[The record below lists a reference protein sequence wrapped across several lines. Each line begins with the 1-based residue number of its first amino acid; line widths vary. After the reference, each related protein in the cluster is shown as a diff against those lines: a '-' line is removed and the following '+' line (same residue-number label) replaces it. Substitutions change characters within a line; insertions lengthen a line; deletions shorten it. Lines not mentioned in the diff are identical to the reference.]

1 MTTRLVAKGVY
12 ALVGAGFLL
21 AGAATL
27 LVNTGLLPGGVRGI
41 VVRFSQ
47 DNLVM
52 LHIVQEF
59 GAVLVLLG
67 LITFWFVRHY
77 EQSQFFHWAMT
88 AYWAIM
94 ALIHWFHV
102 ARPEVSVAGGLINTI
117 PFAVFLAIGLM
128 RLANEGESVPAS
140 TRVAHKGQVPAGV

>member
-1 MTTRLVAKGVY
+1 MTTRLVAKGIY
-12 ALVGAGFLL
+12 ALVGSAFLS

-27 LVNTGLLPGGVRGI
+27 LVNTGLLPGGVRD
-41 VVRFSQ
+41 VVLRFSQ

-59 GAVLVLLG
+59 GSVLVLLG
-67 LITFWFVRHY
+67 LLTFWFIRHY
-77 EQSQFFHWAMT
+77 DESLFFHWAMT

-102 ARPEVSVAGGLINTI
+102 ASPEVSVVGGLINTI
-117 PFAVFLAIGLM
+117 PFAVFLAIGLL
-128 RLANEGESVPAS
+128 RLANEGPAPACSVPRRQE
-140 TRVAHKGQVPAGV
+140 TAGVA